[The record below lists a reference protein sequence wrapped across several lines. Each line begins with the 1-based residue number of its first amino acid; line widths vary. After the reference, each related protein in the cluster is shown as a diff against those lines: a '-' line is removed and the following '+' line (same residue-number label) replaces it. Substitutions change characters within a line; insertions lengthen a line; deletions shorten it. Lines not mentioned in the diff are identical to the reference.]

1 MPPKKQQGKKQR
13 VPFPDETPLKHTQ
26 PGHGAVERAKRQMW
40 SPSEPSSAAKQPATV
55 VKKYKATAT
64 STISIGR
71 PVKKQ

>member
-1 MPPKKQQGKKQR
+1 MPKQQGKKKR

-26 PGHGAVERAKRQMW
+26 PGHGAVERAKHQMW
-40 SPSEPSSAAKQPATV
+40 SPADQASAAKQPATV
-55 VKKYKATAT
+55 VKKYIATAT